1 MADVGGLANHRYLI
15 HDRDG
20 KYCPAFDEGRPGRW
34 CEAGAIAPTQP
45 ESECVCG
52 ALGAIGEGRVP
63 READSGRRT
72 GATNRVARVRR
83 TLPRRAEPPREGQ
96 PPPLSVRG
104 DGPARAR
111 AMPRAS
117 RGPPEVLLPTGHMS
131 FLTTRGSAE
140 TGRVLRTA
148 ERFSHPRG
156 ADCHS
161 GLCAGHCQVDEKL
174 VDANRQD
181 HPHLPMR
188 YDTGRPR
195 AVIRATQK
203 AASFPWRKARA
214 SGPRQQARPQRPPCA
229 KPQQHAQCPRP
240 QARLP
245 EVGLDDPPKVNT
257 GGTRD
262 QVDEAVLLLPAFAKP
277 PDHGATRTGAPTM
290 MHYQPF
296 IDDPAH
302 LETLFVLPP
311 GPGA

>member
-1 MADVGGLANHRYLI
+1 
-15 HDRDG
+15 
-20 KYCPAFDEGRPGRW
+20 
-34 CEAGAIAPTQP
+34 
-45 ESECVCG
+45 
-52 ALGAIGEGRVP
+52 
-63 READSGRRT
+63 
-72 GATNRVARVRR
+72 
-83 TLPRRAEPPREGQ
+83 
-96 PPPLSVRG
+96 
-104 DGPARAR
+104 
-111 AMPRAS
+111 
-117 RGPPEVLLPTGHMS
+117 
-131 FLTTRGSAE
+131 
-140 TGRVLRTA
+140 
-148 ERFSHPRG
+148 
-156 ADCHS
+156 
-161 GLCAGHCQVDEKL
+161 
-174 VDANRQD
+174 
-181 HPHLPMR
+181 MR

-245 EVGLDDPPKVNT
+245 EVGLDDPPEVNN

-302 LETLFVLPP
+302 LETLFVLPLDLEREVP
-311 GPGA
+311 FVSHLRDLVKLRLEPVDMLLLVLEERREQLA